1 MVRASI
7 AASQGHVAGETL
19 MKTFTIILA
28 VLAAVI
34 PASGALAQSAPVR
47 GVGLLA
53 LNTSEVHS
61 SPGDVSGGRGG
72 ALIETPDG
80 GGGGMV
86 GARASRGSGDVRN
99 PAPAE
104 STPAAPD
111 ALPPKNLIAPGDPT
125 APAAMAPKRVNYR
138 WQALVPGAIK

>member
-7 AASQGHVAGETL
+7 GASPGHDAGETF
-19 MKTFTIILA
+19 MKIFAIT
-28 VLAAVI
+28 LAALVAAI
-34 PASGALAQSAPVR
+34 PTSGALAQSAPVR

-53 LNTSEVHS
+53 LNASEVHS

-86 GARASRGSGDVRN
+86 GARASRGSGDARN
-99 PAPAE
+99 AAPA
-104 STPAAPD
+104 AAPEAAD

>member
-1 MVRASI
+1 
-7 AASQGHVAGETL
+7 
-19 MKTFTIILA
+19 MKIFAITLA
-28 VLAAVI
+28 VLAAAI
-34 PASGALAQSAPVR
+34 PISVALAQSAPVR

-53 LNTSEVHS
+53 LNASEVHS

-80 GGGGMV
+80 GGGSMV
-86 GARASRGSGDVRN
+86 GARASRGSGDVRKG
-99 PAPAE
+99 AQAAAE
-104 STPAAPD
+104 VPD